1 MSNISLMLRNN
12 YIMQVLPVVHP
23 HPLLDL
29 LEQELVCVKT
39 VKLQEILVRLE
50 IFVALEL
57 VLLGVETVL
66 NFYI

>member
-1 MSNISLMLRNN
+1 M
-12 YIMQVLPVVHP
+12 HP
-23 HPLLDL
+23 HPLQDL
-29 LEQELVCVKT
+29 LEQELDCVKT